1 MISLRTRAA
10 ALLLFVLATGLAYAQ
25 AQPQPSQRPA
35 AAPPAGGPA
44 QAGSS
49 AGLPAGVTRQATV
62 EGITEY
68 RLANGLRV
76 LLFRDPSKA
85 TITVNVT
92 YLVGSVDESYG
103 ETGMAHLLEHMLFKG
118 TTIHP
123 AVMKELQDH
132 GATFN
137 GSTSWDRTNYFETF
151 DASDANLEWALG
163 LEGDRMVN
171 SRVAKSDLDS
181 EMTVV
186 RNEFESGE
194 NSPSRVL
201 FERVLSAA
209 YVWHAYGKSPIGS
222 RSDIENVP
230 IERLQAFYKAHY
242 QPDNAVLIVA
252 GRFDEAKTLA
262 LIARD
267 FGSIPKPTRVL
278 PTRYTVEPVQEGERD
293 VTVRR
298 VGDVQI
304 IMVAYHAPGGAHP
317 DYVPLQLA
325 SSALADEPSGRLYK
339 SLVEKGLA
347 SDVGVNTLQ
356 QRDPGAVIFYA
367 MVKKD
372 ASLDAARSAMF
383 ATLDDIKDHPFTKE
397 EVDRARNSALSDFER
412 AMNNSQAVAL
422 QLSEWAAIGD
432 WRLMFIDR
440 DHARSATV
448 EDVQRTALQYL
459 KASNRTVGVFI
470 PGEPDRSVIPPNPSV
485 AALVDGYKGDAARSA
500 GEEFDPSPANID
512 TRTTRSELPGGVN
525 LALLP
530 KQTRGSAVNAM
541 IRLNFGDERSL
552 KGSGRVS
559 GLTTAMLMRGTKSK
573 TREQIQDTLDKLQ
586 SQMSVGG
593 AGGVVAVNIVST
605 RENLPAVLDLAI
617 EVLRE
622 PAFPDGELET
632 LRASELTDLEASK
645 SEPQAVVSRA
655 YSRHWNPYPR
665 GDVRYMPTVD
675 EERMDLTS
683 ATTKALRDFHQGFYG
698 ASNAEVSV
706 VGDFDAAVIR
716 SQIAKKLDGW
726 KSPKPYTEVLT
737 PFPEPPIA
745 PSQEVFQTPDKENAF
760 FLAGMPL
767 AMKDSDADFPSLV
780 LGNYILGS
788 GASSR
793 LFGRIRG
800 REGLSYGVGSQ
811 FSAPVKSNGARF
823 VVQAIAAPQN
833 APKVEASFRDELAT
847 VLRDGYKPEEVSTA
861 QASWAQQRQVSR
873 SQDGALAGMLLGQ
886 LHNGRTMAWDSELET
901 KVRAL
906 TPEQIRTA
914 MQKYLDPAK
923 MTFMRGGDFAK
934 TGK

>member
-1 MISLRTRAA
+1 MIALRPRLA
-10 ALLLFVLATGLAYAQ
+10 ALALLVPGLAFAQ
-25 AQPQPSQRPA
+25 AQPQPR
-35 AAPPAGGPA
+35 PA
-44 QAGSS
+44 QAPSQAPQS
-49 AGLPAGVTRQATV
+49 AARAQPPSTGALPAGVTRKATV

-68 RLANGLRV
+68 DLANGLRV

-118 TTIHP
+118 TTKHP

-132 GATFN
+132 GAQFN

-151 DASDANLEWALG
+151 DASDASLEWALG
-163 LEGDRMVN
+163 LEADRMVN
-171 SRVAKSDLDS
+171 SRVAKTDLDS

-186 RNEFESGE
+186 RNEFEAGE

-201 FERVLSAA
+201 FERVLSVA
-209 YVWHAYGKSPIGS
+209 YAWHAYGKSPIGS

-242 QPDNAVLIVA
+242 QPDNAVLVVA
-252 GRFDEAKTLA
+252 GRFDEGKALD

-267 FGSIPKPTRVL
+267 FGSVPKPTRVL

-317 DYVPLQLA
+317 DFVPLQLA

-339 SLVEKGLA
+339 ALVEKKLA

-367 MVKKD
+367 MVAKD
-372 ASLDAARSAMF
+372 ASLDAARTALF
-383 ATLDDIKDHPFTKE
+383 ATLDAIKTQPFTKE

-432 WRLMFIDR
+432 WRLMFVDR
-440 DHARSATV
+440 DRARTATV
-448 EDVQRTALQYL
+448 EDVQRTALEYL
-459 KASNRTVGVFI
+459 KTSNRTVGVFI

-485 AALVDGYKGDAARSA
+485 AALVDSYKGDAVRSE
-500 GEEFDPSPANID
+500 GEEFNPSPANID
-512 TRTTRSELPGGVN
+512 TRTTRSELPGGVK

-530 KQTRGSAVNAM
+530 KQTRGGAVNAS

-552 KGSGRVS
+552 KNTNGVS
-559 GLTTAMLMRGTKSK
+559 GLTAAMLMRGTKSK

-586 SQMSVGG
+586 SRLNIGG
-593 AGGVVAVNIVST
+593 AGGVVAANIVST
-605 RENLPAVLDLAI
+605 RQNLPAVIDLAI
-617 EVLRE
+617 EILRE
-622 PAFPDGELET
+622 PAFSESELET
-632 LRASELTDLEASK
+632 LRASDLTDLEASK

-655 YSRHWNPYPR
+655 YGRHWDPYPK
-665 GDVRYMPTVD
+665 GDVRYVPTID
-675 EERMDLTS
+675 EEREDLTK
-683 ATTKALRDFHQGFYG
+683 ANVKALRDFYQGFYG

-706 VGDFDAAVIR
+706 VGDFDATAIR
-716 SQIAKKLDGW
+716 DQIAKKLDGW
-726 KSPKPYTEVLT
+726 KSPKPYADVLT
-737 PFPEPPIA
+737 PFPDPPIA
-745 PSQEVFQTPDKENAF
+745 PSTEVFQTPDKENAF
-760 FLAGMPL
+760 FLAGMPIAL
-767 AMKDSDADFPSLV
+767 KDSDADYPALV

-793 LFGRIRG
+793 LFSRIRV

-823 VVQAIAAPQN
+823 AVQAIAAPQN
-833 APKVEASFRDELAT
+833 APKVEASFRDELAS
-847 VLRDGYKPEEVSTA
+847 VLRDGYKPEEVATA
-861 QASWAQQRQVSR
+861 KDSWSQQRQLGR
-873 SQDGALAGMLLGQ
+873 AQDGALAGALVGQ
-886 LHNGRTMAWDSELET
+886 MHNARTMAWDAELES

-906 TPEQIRTA
+906 TPEQIRAA

-923 MTFMRGGDFAK
+923 MTFMRGGDFTKAAK
-934 TGK
+934 

>member
-1 MISLRTRAA
+1 MIALLPRLA
-10 ALLLFVLATGLAYAQ
+10 ALTLLVPALSVAQ
-25 AQPQPSQRPA
+25 AQPQRSA
-35 AAPPAGGPA
+35 PA
-44 QAGSS
+44 QQQAPQAATQAQPPSAG
-49 AGLPAGVTRQATV
+49 GLPAGVTRKATV

-68 RLANGLRV
+68 DLANGMRV

-85 TITVNVT
+85 QITVNVT

-118 TTIHP
+118 TMKRP
-123 AVMKELQDH
+123 AIMKELQDH

-137 GSTSWDRTNYFETF
+137 GSTSWDRTNYHETF

-171 SRVAKSDLDS
+171 SLVAKKDLDS

-186 RNEFESGE
+186 RNEFEQGE
-194 NSPSRVL
+194 NSPTRVL

-230 IERLQAFYKAHY
+230 IGRLQAFYRAHY
-242 QPDNAVLIVA
+242 QPDNAVLVVA
-252 GRFDEAKTLA
+252 GRFDEAKALD

-267 FGSIPKPTRVL
+267 FGSIPKPKRVL

-298 VGDVQI
+298 VGDIQI
-304 IMVAYHAPGGAHP
+304 VMVAYHAPGGAHP
-317 DYVPLQLA
+317 DFVPLQLA
-325 SSALADEPSGRLYK
+325 SSALGDEPSGRLYK
-339 SLVEKGLA
+339 ALVEKGLA
-347 SDVGVNTLQ
+347 SEVGVNTLQ

-367 MVKKD
+367 TVRKE
-372 ASLDAARSAMF
+372 ASLDAARTAMF

-412 AMNNSQAVAL
+412 AMNSSQAVAL

-432 WRLMFIDR
+432 WRLMFVDR
-440 DHARSATV
+440 DRARTATV
-448 EDVQRTALQYL
+448 DDVQRTASMYL
-459 KASNRTVGVFI
+459 KTSNRTVGLFI

-485 AALVDGYKGDAARSA
+485 AALVDGYKGDAARSE
-500 GEEFDPSPANID
+500 GEEFNPSPANID
-512 TRTTRSELPGGVN
+512 TRTTRSELPGGVK

-530 KQTRGSAVNAM
+530 KQTRGGAVNAS

-552 KGSGRVS
+552 KDTDRVS
-559 GLTTAMLMRGTKSK
+559 GLTSAMLMRGTKNK
-573 TREQIQDTLDKLQ
+573 TREQIQDTLDKLK
-586 SQMSVGG
+586 SQMNVGG
-593 AGGVVAVNIVST
+593 AGGVVVVNIVST

-622 PAFPDGELET
+622 PAFPDSELET
-632 LRASELTDLEASK
+632 LRASDLADLEASK

-655 YSRHWNPYPR
+655 YGRHWNPYPK
-665 GDVRYMPTVD
+665 GDVRYIPTID
-675 EERMDLTS
+675 EEREDLT
-683 ATTKALRDFHQGFYG
+683 KASITGLRDFYQGFYG

-706 VGDFDAAVIR
+706 VGDFDAAAIR
-716 SQIAKKLDGW
+716 DQIAKKLDGW

-737 PFPEPPIA
+737 PFPDRPIPPVN
-745 PSQEVFQTPDKENAF
+745 EVFPTPDKENAF
-760 FLAGMPL
+760 FLAGMPIPL
-767 AMKDSDADFPSLV
+767 KDSDADYPALV

-788 GASSR
+788 GAASH
-793 LFGRIRG
+793 LFSRIRV
-800 REGLSYGVGSQ
+800 REGLSYGVGSGL
-811 FSAPVKSNGARF
+811 SAPVKSDGGRF

-833 APKVEASFRDELAT
+833 AQKVEASFRDELAS
-847 VLRDGYKPEEVSTA
+847 VLRDGYKAEEVATA
-861 QASWAQQRQVSR
+861 KDSWSQQRQLGR
-873 SQDGALAGMLLGQ
+873 AQDGALAGALLGQ
-886 LHNGRTMAWDSELET
+886 LHNGRTMAWDAELET

-906 TPEQIRTA
+906 TPEQIRAA

-923 MTFMRGGDFAK
+923 MTYMRGGDFAK
-934 TGK
+934 AAK